1 MTETRASII
10 TVSRGLLRLGNI
22 RILAL
27 TSMTT
32 GVYLSLLGTI
42 LQPFVVSDL
51 GFSVTIL
58 GVLVAIGTRPL
69 GLASSIAQPFTGY
82 LSDALGRKL
91 LIAIGSAVGICS
103 MASFL
108 VAAVTHSLFSLSIGY
123 VLLGLSILGN
133 PATQAMIAETVEMDP
148 SRLNVAFSL
157 VFFFTALPGAVIP
170 FAAGYLVQTFGF
182 ALLFAAAAFLEAVNL
197 LVMIPQLRETRTD
210 PASVGKPAPRSRF
223 SFSRAILPPRGL
235 VRLFAPFAMDAFFY
249 GLAGSIIYGIWA
261 KQFGFTAG
269 DIGLIY
275 GTLSVSIVLSQYLA
289 TKLLLKVGTRRTLA
303 LSEALTVLIMF
314 GWLVSDS
321 LPVFILLSVLF
332 GISVALWVPAI
343 SALFM
348 RAAPVE
354 ERGGISGKLAAFR
367 GLIAVPAPFI
377 GGLLYGTYG
386 YYVPI
391 SIGMVGE
398 ALTTLAILRL
408 IPAKDFQA
416 VRG

>member
-32 GVYLSLLGTI
+32 GVYLSLLSTI
-42 LQPFVVSDL
+42 LQPFVVSYL
-51 GFSVTIL
+51 GFSVAIL
-58 GVLVAIGTRPL
+58 GVLVSIANRPI
-69 GLASSIAQPFTGY
+69 GLAGSIVQPFTGY
-82 LSDALGRKL
+82 LSDRLGRKL
-91 LIAIGSAVGICS
+91 LIAIGSAVGVCS
-103 MASFL
+103 MVSFL
-108 VAAVTHSLFSLSIGY
+108 VAAMSHSLISLSIGY

-133 PATQAMIAETVEMDP
+133 PATQAMIAETVDMDP
-148 SRLNVAFSL
+148 ARLNVAFSL
-157 VFFFTALPGAVIP
+157 VFFFTSLPGAVIP
-170 FAAGYLVQTFGF
+170 FAAGFLVQTFGF
-182 ALLFAAAAFLEAVNL
+182 GLLFASAAVLESMNL
-197 LVMIPQLRETRTD
+197 LVMIPQLRETRSD
-210 PASVGKPAPRSRF
+210 PASMKERTPRKKF
-223 SFSRAILPPRGL
+223 SLSQTILPPRGL
-235 VRLFAPFAMDAFFY
+235 VRLFIPFAMDAFFY
-249 GLAGSIIYGIWA
+249 GVGGSIIYGIWA

-269 DIGLIY
+269 DIGLIF
-275 GTLSVSIVLSQYLA
+275 GALSVATVLGQYPA
-289 TKLLLKVGTRRTLA
+289 TKLLLKVGTRRVLA
-303 LSEALTVLIMF
+303 FSEALTVVIMF
-314 GWLVSDS
+314 GWLVTDS
-321 LPVFILLSVLF
+321 LPVFIFLAVVF

-377 GGLLYGTYG
+377 GGLLYGAYG

-408 IPAKDFQA
+408 IPAKDSQA
-416 VRG
+416 FPG

>member
-10 TVSRGLLRLGNI
+10 AVSKGLFRLGNI

-32 GVYLSLLGTI
+32 GIYLSLLGTI
-42 LQPFVVSDL
+42 LQPFVVSNL

-58 GVLVAIGTRPL
+58 GILVSIGSRPL
-69 GLASSIAQPFTGY
+69 GLASSIVQPFTGY
-82 LSDALGRKL
+82 LSDTLGRKL

-108 VAAVTHSLFSLSIGY
+108 VAAATHSLLSLSIGY

-157 VFFFTALPGAVIP
+157 VFFFTALPGALIP

-182 ALLFAAAAFLEAVNL
+182 TFLFAGAAFLESVNL
-197 LVMIPQLRETRTD
+197 LAMIPQLRETRPD
-210 PASVGKPAPRSRF
+210 PASEGNQTPGRRF
-223 SFSRAILPPRGL
+223 SFSRAMLPPRGL
-235 VRLFAPFAMDAFFY
+235 VRLFIPFAMDAFFY
-249 GLAGSIIYGIWA
+249 GIGGAIIYGIWA

-275 GTLSVSIVLSQYLA
+275 GTLSASIVLSQYPA

-303 LSEALTVLIMF
+303 FSEALTVFIMF
-314 GWLVSDS
+314 GWLVTDS
-321 LPVFILLSVLF
+321 LLVYILLSVVF

-367 GLIAVPAPFI
+367 GLISVPAPLL
-377 GGLLYGTYG
+377 GGLLYSAYG

-398 ALTTLAILRL
+398 VLTTFAILRL
-408 IPAKDFQA
+408 IPAKD
-416 VRG
+416 

>member
-1 MTETRASII
+1 MTEDRSSII

-32 GVYLSLLGTI
+32 GVYLSLLSTV
-42 LQPFVVSDL
+42 LQPFVVSYL

-58 GVLVAIGTRPL
+58 GVLVSIGNRPL
-69 GLASSIAQPFTGY
+69 SLASSIVQPFTGY
-82 LSDALGRKL
+82 LSDRLGRKL
-91 LIAIGSAVGICS
+91 LIAIGSAVGVCS
-103 MASFL
+103 MAFFF
-108 VAAVTHSLFSLSIGY
+108 VAAVNHSLISLSVGY
-123 VLLGLSILGN
+123 VLFGLSILGN

-148 SRLNVAFSL
+148 GRLNIAFSL
-157 VFFFTALPGAVIP
+157 VFFFTSLPGAVFP
-170 FAAGYLVQTFGF
+170 FAAGFLVQTYGFG
-182 ALLFAAAAFLEAVNL
+182 LLFASAAILESVNL
-197 LVMIPQLRETRTD
+197 LVMMPQLKETRTD
-210 PASVGKPAPRSRF
+210 PAAAKEQPPRKRF
-223 SFSRAILPPRGL
+223 SIRQAILPPRGR
-235 VRLFAPFAMDAFFY
+235 VRLFIPFAMDAFFY
-249 GLAGSIIYGIWA
+249 GVGGSIIYGIWA
-261 KQFGFTAG
+261 KQFGFTTG
-269 DIGLIY
+269 DIGLIF
-275 GTLSVSIVLSQYLA
+275 GTLSVSIVLGQYPA
-289 TKLLLKVGTRRTLA
+289 TRLLLKVGTRRVLA
-303 LSEALTVLIMF
+303 FSEALTVFIML
-314 GWLVSDS
+314 GWLLTDS
-321 LPVFILLSVLF
+321 LPVFIFLAVVF

-377 GGLLYGTYG
+377 GGLLYGAYG

-408 IPAKDFQA
+408 LPPDDSQA
-416 VRG
+416 FLG

>member
-22 RILAL
+22 RVLAL

-58 GVLVAIGTRPL
+58 GILVSIGSRPL
-69 GLASSIAQPFTGY
+69 GLASSIVQPFTGY
-82 LSDALGRKL
+82 LSDVLGRKL
-91 LIAIGSAVGICS
+91 LIAIGSAVGVSS
-103 MASFL
+103 MLFFL
-108 VAAVTHSLFSLSIGY
+108 LAAATHNLLPLSLGY
-123 VLLGLSILGN
+123 TLLGLSLLGN

-148 SRLNVAFSL
+148 GRLNVAFSV
-157 VFFFTALPGAVIP
+157 VFFFTALPGAIIP

-182 ALLFAAAAFLEAVNL
+182 VLLFAAAGVLESVNL
-197 LVMIPQLRETRTD
+197 LVMIPQLRETRAGPVPT
-210 PASVGKPAPRSRF
+210 GEQTPRRKF
-223 SFSRAILPPRGL
+223 SFSRATLPPRGL
-235 VRLFAPFAMDAFFY
+235 VKLFIPFAMDAFFY
-249 GLAGSIIYGIWA
+249 GVGGAIIYGVWA

-269 DIGLIY
+269 DIGLIF
-275 GTLSVSIVLSQYLA
+275 GTLSVSIVLSQYPA
-289 TKLLLKVGTRRTLA
+289 TKLLLKIGTRRTLA
-303 LSEALTVLIMF
+303 LSEALTVVIMF
-314 GWLVSDS
+314 GWLVTDS
-321 LPVFILLSVLF
+321 LPVYILLSIIF

-367 GLIAVPAPFI
+367 GLIAVPAPFL
-377 GGLLYGTYG
+377 GGLLYSTYG
-386 YYVPI
+386 YYVPVF
-391 SIGMVGE
+391 IGMAGE
-398 ALTTLAILRL
+398 AVTVVALLKL
-408 IPAKDFQA
+408 
-416 VRG
+416 